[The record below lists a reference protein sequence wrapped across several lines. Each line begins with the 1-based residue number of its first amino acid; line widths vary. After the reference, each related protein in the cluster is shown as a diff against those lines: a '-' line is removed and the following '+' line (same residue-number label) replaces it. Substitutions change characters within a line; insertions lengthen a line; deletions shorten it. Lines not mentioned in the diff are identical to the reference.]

1 MLLHETNGFLQAN
14 WCTPPWSPV
23 SSCSSRG
30 QILQENI
37 GISEG
42 SDVEIIIFSKED
54 ISYEDDEASLDEDM
68 LKLAANNPAFDF
80 LKDPREDIYTIDDL
94 KERYQ

>member
-1 MLLHETNGFLQAN
+1 MAMIKKIKTKAKYKNGHLI
-14 WCTPPWSPV
+14 P
-23 SSCSSRG
+23 
-30 QILQENI
+30 QEDI

-42 SDVEIIIFSKED
+42 SDVEIIILSKED